1 MTCSCRY
8 TLYLFRAA
16 RRVLRS
22 AHDDETEK
30 KEAPACRDT
39 ADRGFFFAVVQ
50 KVWHRFPPRG
60 IWLQHCNLFDKMIPY
75 KQVYCPCCIHTRCA
89 AYKYIVPGLRRSR
102 GTPPCHLLRKGIA
115 NVKQTTIRYKRK
127 PKNKPGQRLILPGL
141 ALLVIVV
148 FCLVLFLV
156 TQSSEG
162 EPAVPETGTSA
173 GAWMKNDAGYYFN
186 SAGEPILAATLKGI
200 DVSKYQGEID
210 WQKAKDAGIDF
221 AILRCGIGSE
231 WNGEGE
237 YTQDDDYWER
247 NADACTELGI
257 PFGVYLYSYATTEE
271 QARSEAAHVARLLGL
286 IESPYEELPDYTD
299 KPYKLDYPVYYDL
312 EDASITGLFPE
323 EMAAITAAFFD
334 QLEQYGYTGR
344 QGIYASLNWVRAR
357 FDDPAFDPWREE
369 LWIARYSSELGYTG
383 TYSMWQTTYQAPGA
397 DYGVQSETV
406 DIDFVMEE
414 LTMTGI
420 TDTYG
425 KVIEPSF
432 TNDTYKS
439 ELSLGQKGDKATITL
454 DEPEETDGGQKVYWS
469 TSDPDVATVSKKGVV
484 QAKGNGQCTV
494 TATLADGRTWAEC
507 TVRVGDIT
515 VPIYATGSLNGT
527 ITDGDVS
534 LADVSALKAGNE
546 DAILIDAGGSLQG
559 SLATSL
565 TGGMDMTSAF
575 SAAGYDLQCFD
586 ASDLAFGTERLL
598 DDVVTAS
605 GESLASNLRNAE
617 GVPLFYRSTSW
628 NRNRITN
635 GMNAVIKTAGKR
647 IGFFSLASIGNS
659 AKGSELSA
667 ADLAQTAS
675 EQVAALRAEDVDAIV
690 CVVGPD
696 TDYTAVLGNLADLGV
711 NAVIAGGETE
721 EVSAQGITVV
731 PAGGGLSA
739 VGCLELTFT
748 ASGTV
753 TAKAS
758 QVTQSTMTAA
768 RSSFDETVAA
778 AYDSA
783 RSGLDTLE
791 QGDESVR
798 SQTLFT
804 HEQAS
809 RTISFGNY
817 VAETYLNLAEAD
829 RDNWPAEYASMTP
842 VGLAG
847 GVSELDYGEITRGAL
862 LDALPGG
869 ERVQLVAATGATYLE
884 LLNSGTV
891 TETYTES
898 LLSKDVAED
907 ATVLI
912 VTDTATLR
920 GLSDQSYTVLRDYGD
935 AFWCIRMAINDA
947 TGAFTEAFTLP
958 EAPRY
963 GVGRGDVTG

>member
-1 MTCSCRY
+1 M
-8 TLYLFRAA
+8 
-16 RRVLRS
+16 
-22 AHDDETEK
+22 
-30 KEAPACRDT
+30 
-39 ADRGFFFAVVQ
+39 
-50 KVWHRFPPRG
+50 
-60 IWLQHCNLFDKMIPY
+60 
-75 KQVYCPCCIHTRCA
+75 
-89 AYKYIVPGLRRSR
+89 
-102 GTPPCHLLRKGIA
+102 
-115 NVKQTTIRYKRK
+115 KQTTIRYKRK
-127 PKNKPGQRLILPGL
+127 RKTNPWQRLILPGI
-141 ALLVIVV
+141 ALLVIVAV
-148 FCLVLFLV
+148 CLVVFLI
-156 TQSSEG
+156 TQTSEG

-173 GAWMKNDAGYYFN
+173 GAWVKNDAGYYFN
-186 SAGEPILAATLKGI
+186 DAGEPILAATLKGI
-200 DVSKYQGEID
+200 DVSKYQGEVD

-312 EDASITGLFPE
+312 EDTSITGLFPE
-323 EMAAITAAFFD
+323 EMAALTQAFFD
-334 QLEQYGYTGR
+334 QLEEYGYTGR

-357 FDDPAFDPWREE
+357 FDDPAFDPWRDE

-383 TYSMWQTTYQAPGA
+383 TYSMWQATYQAPGA

-406 DIDFVMEE
+406 DIDFVMED

-420 TDTYG
+420 TDLYG
-425 KVIEPSF
+425 KVIEPTF
-432 TNDTYKS
+432 TNDTYKN

-454 DEPEETDGGQKVYWS
+454 NEPAETDGGQKVYWS
-469 TSDPDVATVSKKGVV
+469 TSDSDVATVSKKGVV
-484 QAKGNGQCTV
+484 QAKGDGQCTV

-507 TVRVGDIT
+507 VVRVGDIT
-515 VPIYATGSLNGT
+515 VPIYATGSLHGT
-527 ITDGDVS
+527 ITDEDVS
-534 LADVSALKAGNE
+534 LADVAALKAGND

-559 SLATSL
+559 SLPTSL

-575 SAAGYDLQCFD
+575 AAAGYNLQCFD

-598 DDVVTAS
+598 DDVVTSS
-605 GESLASNLRNAE
+605 GESLASNLRDAE

-635 GMNAVIKTAGKR
+635 GMNAVIKSAGKR
-647 IGFFSLASIGNS
+647 IGFFSLASLGNS
-659 AKGSELSA
+659 ARASDLTA
-667 ADLAQTAS
+667 ADLKQTAS
-675 EQVAALRAEDVDAIV
+675 EQVAALRAENVDAIV

-696 TDYTAVLGNLADLGV
+696 TDYTSILNDLKDLGV
-711 NAVIAGGETE
+711 NAVIAGGTAE
-721 EVSAQGITVV
+721 EVSSSGITVV
-731 PAGGGLSA
+731 PAGGGLDA

-748 ASGTV
+748 ASGSV

-758 QVTQSTMTAA
+758 QVTRSTMTAA
-768 RSSFDETVAA
+768 RSAFDDATAA

-783 RSGLDTLE
+783 RTALDSLE
-791 QGDESVR
+791 TGDESVR
-798 SQTLFT
+798 GQKLFT
-804 HEQAS
+804 FEEAD

-817 VAETYLNLAEAD
+817 VAETYLNLALAD
-829 RDNWPAEYASMTP
+829 QANWPSDYAVMTP
-842 VGLAG
+842 AGLAG
-847 GVSELDYGEITRGAL
+847 GVTELEEGDITRGAL

-869 ERVQLVAATGATYLE
+869 ERVQLVAVTGASYLE

-898 LLSKDVAED
+898 LLTKDVAED
-907 ATVLI
+907 ATVLL

-947 TGAFTEAFTLP
+947 TNAFADVFTLP

>member
-1 MTCSCRY
+1 M
-8 TLYLFRAA
+8 
-16 RRVLRS
+16 
-22 AHDDETEK
+22 
-30 KEAPACRDT
+30 
-39 ADRGFFFAVVQ
+39 
-50 KVWHRFPPRG
+50 
-60 IWLQHCNLFDKMIPY
+60 
-75 KQVYCPCCIHTRCA
+75 
-89 AYKYIVPGLRRSR
+89 
-102 GTPPCHLLRKGIA
+102 
-115 NVKQTTIRYKRK
+115 KQTTVRYKRRK
-127 PKNKPGQRLILPGL
+127 KTNPWGRLILPGV
-141 ALLVIVV
+141 ALLVIVAVCLIV
-148 FCLVLFLV
+148 FWI
-156 TQSSEG
+156 TQGSEG

-173 GAWMKNDAGYYFN
+173 GAWVKNDAGYYFN
-186 SAGEPILAATLKGI
+186 DAGEPILAATLKGI

-247 NADACTELGI
+247 NADACTKLGI

-312 EDASITGLFPE
+312 EDAAITGLFPE
-323 EMAAITAAFFD
+323 EMAALTEAFFD

-357 FDDPAFDPWREE
+357 FDDPAFDPWRDE
-369 LWIARYSSELGYTG
+369 LWIARYSSALGYTG
-383 TYSMWQTTYQAPGA
+383 TYSMWQATYQAPGA

-406 DIDFVMEE
+406 DIDFVMED

-425 KVIEPSF
+425 KVIQPTF
-432 TNDTYKS
+432 TNDTYKN
-439 ELSLGQKGDKATITL
+439 ELALGQKGDKATITL
-454 DEPEETDGGQKVYWS
+454 DEPAETDGGQKVYWS

-515 VPIYATGSLNGT
+515 VPIYATGSLHGT
-527 ITDGDVS
+527 ITDGDIS
-534 LADVSALKAGNE
+534 LADVAALKAGNG

-559 SLATSL
+559 SLPTSL

-575 SAAGYDLQCFD
+575 SAAGYNLQCFD

-635 GMNAVIKTAGKR
+635 GMNAVIKSAGKR
-647 IGFFSLASIGNS
+647 IGFFSLASLGNS
-659 AKGSELSA
+659 ARGSELTA
-667 ADLAQTAS
+667 ADLKQTAS
-675 EQVAALRAEDVDAIV
+675 EQVAALRAENVDAIV

-696 TDYTAVLGNLADLGV
+696 TDYTAVLGDLSDLGV
-711 NAVIAGGETE
+711 NAVIAGGATE
-721 EVSAQGITVV
+721 ENSSSGITVV

-758 QVTQSTMTAA
+758 QITEATMTAA
-768 RSSFDETVAA
+768 RSSFDETVSA
-778 AYDSA
+778 AYNSA
-783 RSGLDTLE
+783 RSGLDSLE
-791 QGDESVR
+791 AGDESVR
-798 SQTLFT
+798 SQKLFT
-804 HEQAS
+804 FEEAS

-817 VAETYLNLAEAD
+817 VAETYLNLAQAD
-829 RDNWPAEYASMTP
+829 SAHWPSEYAGMTP
-842 VGLAG
+842 VALAG
-847 GVSELDYGEITRGAL
+847 GVTELPEGDITRGAL
-862 LDALPGG
+862 LDSLPGG
-869 ERVQLVAATGATYLE
+869 ERVQLVAATGAAYLE

-898 LLSKDVAED
+898 LLTKDVAED

-920 GLSDQSYTVLRDYGD
+920 GLSDQNYTVLRDYGD
-935 AFWCIRMAINDA
+935 AFWCVRMAINDA
-947 TGAFTEAFTLP
+947 TNAFADVFTLP

>member
-1 MTCSCRY
+1 M
-8 TLYLFRAA
+8 
-16 RRVLRS
+16 
-22 AHDDETEK
+22 
-30 KEAPACRDT
+30 
-39 ADRGFFFAVVQ
+39 
-50 KVWHRFPPRG
+50 
-60 IWLQHCNLFDKMIPY
+60 
-75 KQVYCPCCIHTRCA
+75 
-89 AYKYIVPGLRRSR
+89 
-102 GTPPCHLLRKGIA
+102 
-115 NVKQTTIRYKRK
+115 KQTTIRYKRK
-127 PKNKPGQRLILPGL
+127 RKTNPWQRLILPGI
-141 ALLVIVV
+141 ALLVIVAV
-148 FCLVLFLV
+148 CLVVFLI
-156 TQSSEG
+156 TQTSEG

-173 GAWMKNDAGYYFN
+173 GAWVKNDAGYYFN
-186 SAGEPILAATLKGI
+186 DAGEPILAATLKGI
-200 DVSKYQGEID
+200 DVSKYQGEVD

-286 IESPYEELPDYTD
+286 IESPYEELPDYTG

-323 EMAAITAAFFD
+323 EMAALTQAFFD
-334 QLEQYGYTGR
+334 QLEEYGYTGR

-357 FDDPAFDPWREE
+357 FDDPAFDPWRDE

-383 TYSMWQTTYQAPGA
+383 TYSMWQATYQAPGA

-406 DIDFVMEE
+406 DIDFVMED

-420 TDTYG
+420 TDPYG
-425 KVIEPSF
+425 KVIEPTF
-432 TNDTYKS
+432 TNDTYKN

-454 DEPEETDGGQKVYWS
+454 NEPAETDGGQKVYWS
-469 TSDPDVATVSKKGVV
+469 TSDSDVATVSKKGVV
-484 QAKGNGQCTV
+484 QAKGDGQCTV

-507 TVRVGDIT
+507 VVRVGDIT
-515 VPIYATGSLNGT
+515 VPIYATGSLHGT
-527 ITDGDVS
+527 ITDEDVS
-534 LADVSALKAGNE
+534 LADVAALKAGND

-559 SLATSL
+559 SLPTSL

-575 SAAGYDLQCFD
+575 AAAGYNLQCFD

-598 DDVVTAS
+598 DDVVTSS
-605 GESLASNLRNAE
+605 GESLASNLRDAE

-635 GMNAVIKTAGKR
+635 GMNAVIKSAGKR
-647 IGFFSLASIGNS
+647 IGFFSLASLGNS
-659 AKGSELSA
+659 ARASDLTA
-667 ADLAQTAS
+667 ADLKQTAS
-675 EQVAALRAEDVDAIV
+675 EQVAALRAENVDAIV

-696 TDYTAVLGNLADLGV
+696 TDYTSILNDLKDLGV
-711 NAVIAGGETE
+711 NAVIAGGAAE
-721 EVSAQGITVV
+721 EVSSSGITVV
-731 PAGGGLSA
+731 PAGGGLEA

-748 ASGTV
+748 ASGSV

-758 QVTQSTMTAA
+758 QVTRSTMTAA
-768 RSSFDETVAA
+768 RSSFDDSTAA

-783 RSGLDTLE
+783 RTALDSLE
-791 QGDESVR
+791 TGDESVR
-798 SQTLFT
+798 GQKLFT
-804 HEQAS
+804 FEEAD

-817 VAETYLNLAEAD
+817 VAETYLNLALAD
-829 RDNWPAEYASMTP
+829 QANWPSDYAALTP
-842 VGLAG
+842 AGLAG
-847 GVSELDYGEITRGAL
+847 GVTELEAGDITRGAL

-869 ERVQLVAATGATYLE
+869 ERVQLVAVTGASYLE

-898 LLSKDVAED
+898 LLTKDAAED
-907 ATVLI
+907 ATVLL

-947 TGAFTEAFTLP
+947 TNAFADVFTLP

>member
-1 MTCSCRY
+1 M
-8 TLYLFRAA
+8 
-16 RRVLRS
+16 
-22 AHDDETEK
+22 
-30 KEAPACRDT
+30 
-39 ADRGFFFAVVQ
+39 
-50 KVWHRFPPRG
+50 
-60 IWLQHCNLFDKMIPY
+60 
-75 KQVYCPCCIHTRCA
+75 
-89 AYKYIVPGLRRSR
+89 
-102 GTPPCHLLRKGIA
+102 
-115 NVKQTTIRYKRK
+115 KQTTIRYKRK
-127 PKNKPGQRLILPGL
+127 RKTNPWQRLILPGI
-141 ALLVIVV
+141 ALLVIVAV
-148 FCLVLFLV
+148 CLVVFLI
-156 TQSSEG
+156 TQTSEG

-173 GAWMKNDAGYYFN
+173 GAWVKNDAGYYFN
-186 SAGEPILAATLKGI
+186 DAGEPILAATLKGI
-200 DVSKYQGEID
+200 DVSKYQGEVD

-286 IESPYEELPDYTD
+286 IESPYEELPDYTG

-323 EMAAITAAFFD
+323 EMAALTQAFFD
-334 QLEQYGYTGR
+334 QLEEYGYTGR

-357 FDDPAFDPWREE
+357 FDDPAFDPWRDE

-383 TYSMWQTTYQAPGA
+383 TYTMWQATYQAPGA

-406 DIDFVMEE
+406 DIDFVMED

-420 TDTYG
+420 TDPYG
-425 KVIEPSF
+425 KVIEPTF
-432 TNDTYKS
+432 TNDTYKN

-454 DEPEETDGGQKVYWS
+454 NEPAETDGGQKVYWS
-469 TSDPDVATVSKKGVV
+469 TSDSDVATVSKKGVV
-484 QAKGNGQCTV
+484 QAKGDGQCTV

-507 TVRVGDIT
+507 VVRVGDIT
-515 VPIYATGSLNGT
+515 VPIYATGSLHGT
-527 ITDGDVS
+527 ITDEDVS
-534 LADVSALKAGNE
+534 LADVAALKAGND

-559 SLATSL
+559 SLPTSL

-575 SAAGYDLQCFD
+575 AAAGYNLQCFD

-598 DDVVTAS
+598 DDVVTSS
-605 GESLASNLRNAE
+605 GESLASNLRDAE

-635 GMNAVIKTAGKR
+635 GMNAVIKSAGKR
-647 IGFFSLASIGNS
+647 IGFFSLASLGNS
-659 AKGSELSA
+659 ARASDLTA
-667 ADLAQTAS
+667 ADLKQTAS
-675 EQVAALRAEDVDAIV
+675 EQVAALRAENVDAIV

-696 TDYTAVLGNLADLGV
+696 TDYTSILNDLKDLGV
-711 NAVIAGGETE
+711 NAVIAGGTAK
-721 EVSAQGITVV
+721 EVSSSGITVV
-731 PAGGGLSA
+731 PAGGGLDA
-739 VGCLELTFT
+739 VGYLELTFT
-748 ASGTV
+748 ASGSV

-758 QVTQSTMTAA
+758 QVTRSTMTAA
-768 RSSFDETVAA
+768 RSSFDDSTAA

-783 RSGLDTLE
+783 RTALDSLE
-791 QGDESVR
+791 TGDESVR
-798 SQTLFT
+798 GQKLFT
-804 HEQAS
+804 FEKAD

-817 VAETYLNLAEAD
+817 VAETYLNLALAD
-829 RDNWPAEYASMTP
+829 QANWPSDYAALTP
-842 VGLAG
+842 AGLAG
-847 GVSELDYGEITRGAL
+847 GVTELEAGDITRGAL

-869 ERVQLVAATGATYLE
+869 ERVQLVAVTGASYLE

-898 LLSKDVAED
+898 LLTKDVAED
-907 ATVLI
+907 ATVLL

-947 TGAFTEAFTLP
+947 TNAFADVFTLP

>member
-8 TLYLFRAA
+8 TLHRFRAA

-22 AHDDETEK
+22 AHDDETET

-454 DEPEETDGGQKVYWS
+454 DEPEENDGGQKVYWS

-484 QAKGNGQCTV
+484 QAKGDGQCTV

-575 SAAGYDLQCFD
+575 AAAGYDLQCFD

-605 GESLASNLRNAE
+605 GESLASNLRDAE

-635 GMNAVIKTAGKR
+635 GMNAVIKTVGKR

>member
-1 MTCSCRY
+1 
-8 TLYLFRAA
+8 
-16 RRVLRS
+16 
-22 AHDDETEK
+22 
-30 KEAPACRDT
+30 
-39 ADRGFFFAVVQ
+39 
-50 KVWHRFPPRG
+50 
-60 IWLQHCNLFDKMIPY
+60 MIPY

-162 EPAVPETGTSA
+162 EPAVPETGNSA
-173 GAWMKNDAGYYFN
+173 GAWMKNDAGFYFN

-271 QARSEAAHVARLLGL
+271 EARSEAAHVARLLGL

-406 DIDFVMEE
+406 DVDFVMEE

-696 TDYTAVLGNLADLGV
+696 ADYTAVLGNLADLGV

-721 EVSAQGITVV
+721 EASAQGITVV

>member
-1 MTCSCRY
+1 M
-8 TLYLFRAA
+8 
-16 RRVLRS
+16 
-22 AHDDETEK
+22 
-30 KEAPACRDT
+30 
-39 ADRGFFFAVVQ
+39 
-50 KVWHRFPPRG
+50 
-60 IWLQHCNLFDKMIPY
+60 
-75 KQVYCPCCIHTRCA
+75 
-89 AYKYIVPGLRRSR
+89 
-102 GTPPCHLLRKGIA
+102 
-115 NVKQTTIRYKRK
+115 KQTTVRYKRRK
-127 PKNKPGQRLILPGL
+127 KTNPWGRLILPGV
-141 ALLVIVV
+141 ALLVIVAVCLIV
-148 FCLVLFLV
+148 FLI
-156 TQSSEG
+156 TQGSEG

-173 GAWMKNDAGYYFN
+173 GAWVKNDAGYYFN
-186 SAGEPILAATLKGI
+186 DAGEPILAATLKGI
-200 DVSKYQGEID
+200 DVSKYQGEVD

-247 NADACTELGI
+247 NADACTDLGI

-286 IESPYEELPDYTD
+286 IASPYEELPDYTD

-312 EDASITGLFPE
+312 EDAAITGLFPE
-323 EMAAITAAFFD
+323 EMAALTEAFFD

-344 QGIYASLNWVRAR
+344 RGIYASLNWVRAR
-357 FDDPAFDPWREE
+357 FDDPAFDPWRDK
-369 LWIARYSSELGYTG
+369 LWIARYSSALGYTG
-383 TYSMWQTTYQAPGA
+383 TYSMWQATYQAPGA

-406 DIDFVMEE
+406 DIDFVMED

-420 TDTYG
+420 ADAYG
-425 KVIEPSF
+425 KVIQPTF
-432 TNDTYKS
+432 TNDTYKN
-439 ELSLGQKGDKATITL
+439 ELALGQKGDKATITL
-454 DEPEETDGGQKVYWS
+454 DEPAESDGGQKVYWS
-469 TSDPDVATVSKKGVV
+469 TSDSDVATVSKKGVV
-484 QAKGNGQCTV
+484 QAKGNGQCIV

-507 TVRVGDIT
+507 VVRVGDIT
-515 VPIYATGSLNGT
+515 VPIYATGSLHGT

-534 LADVSALKAGNE
+534 LADVAALKAGSD

-559 SLATSL
+559 SLPTSL

-575 SAAGYDLQCFD
+575 SAAGYNLQCFD

-635 GMNAVIKTAGKR
+635 GMNAVIKSAGKR
-647 IGFFSLASIGNS
+647 IGFFSLASLGNS
-659 AKGSELSA
+659 ARGSELTA
-667 ADLAQTAS
+667 ADLKQTAS
-675 EQVAALRAEDVDAIV
+675 EQVAALRAENVDAIV

-696 TDYTAVLGNLADLGV
+696 TDYTAVLGDLSDLGV
-711 NAVIAGGETE
+711 NAVIAGGATE
-721 EVSAQGITVV
+721 EVSASGITVV

-758 QVTQSTMTAA
+758 QVTEAAMTAA
-768 RSSFDETVAA
+768 RSSFDETVSA
-778 AYDSA
+778 AYNSA
-783 RSGLDTLE
+783 RTGLDSLE
-791 QGDESVR
+791 TGDESVR
-798 SQTLFT
+798 GQKLFT
-804 HEQAS
+804 FEEAS

-817 VAETYLNLAEAD
+817 VAETYLNLAQAD
-829 RDNWPAEYASMTP
+829 SDHWPSEYAGMTP
-842 VGLAG
+842 VALAG
-847 GVSELDYGEITRGAL
+847 GVTELTEGDITRGAL

-869 ERVQLVAATGATYLE
+869 ERVQLVAATGAAYLE

-898 LLSKDVAED
+898 LLTKDVAED

-920 GLSDQSYTVLRDYGD
+920 GLSDQNYTVLRDYGD
-935 AFWCIRMAINDA
+935 AFWCVRMAINDA
-947 TGAFTEAFTLP
+947 TNAFADVFTLP
-958 EAPRY
+958 AAPRY

>member
-1 MTCSCRY
+1 M
-8 TLYLFRAA
+8 
-16 RRVLRS
+16 
-22 AHDDETEK
+22 
-30 KEAPACRDT
+30 
-39 ADRGFFFAVVQ
+39 
-50 KVWHRFPPRG
+50 
-60 IWLQHCNLFDKMIPY
+60 
-75 KQVYCPCCIHTRCA
+75 
-89 AYKYIVPGLRRSR
+89 
-102 GTPPCHLLRKGIA
+102 
-115 NVKQTTIRYKRK
+115 KQTTVRYKRRK
-127 PKNKPGQRLILPGL
+127 KTNPWGRLILPGVG
-141 ALLVIVV
+141 LLVIVTVCLIV
-148 FCLVLFLV
+148 FWI
-156 TQSSEG
+156 TQGPEG

-173 GAWMKNDAGYYFN
+173 GAWVKNDAGYYFN
-186 SAGEPILAATLKGI
+186 DAGEPILAATLKGI

-286 IESPYEELPDYTD
+286 IQSPYEELPDYTD

-312 EDASITGLFPE
+312 EDAAITGLFPE
-323 EMAAITAAFFD
+323 EMAALTEAFFD

-357 FDDPAFDPWREE
+357 FDDPAFDPWRDE
-369 LWIARYSSELGYTG
+369 LWIARYSSALGYTG
-383 TYSMWQTTYQAPGA
+383 TYSMWQATYQAPGA

-406 DIDFVMEE
+406 DIDFVMED

-425 KVIEPSF
+425 KVIQPTF
-432 TNDTYKS
+432 TNDTYKN
-439 ELSLGQKGDKATITL
+439 ELALGQKGDKATITL
-454 DEPEETDGGQKVYWS
+454 DEPAESDGGQKVYWS

-484 QAKGNGQCTV
+484 QAKGDGQCTV

-507 TVRVGDIT
+507 VVRVGDIT
-515 VPIYATGSLNGT
+515 VPIYATGSLHGT

-534 LADVSALKAGNE
+534 LADVAALKAGSD

-559 SLATSL
+559 SLPTSL

-575 SAAGYDLQCFD
+575 SAAGYNLQCFD

-635 GMNAVIKTAGKR
+635 GMNAVIKSAGKR
-647 IGFFSLASIGNS
+647 IGFFSLASLGNS
-659 AKGSELSA
+659 ARGSELTA
-667 ADLAQTAS
+667 ADLKQTAS
-675 EQVAALRAEDVDAIV
+675 EQVAALRAENVDAIV

-696 TDYTAVLGNLADLGV
+696 TDYTAVLGDLSDLGV
-711 NAVIAGGETE
+711 NAVIAGGATE
-721 EVSAQGITVV
+721 EVSASGITVV

-758 QVTQSTMTAA
+758 QITQAAMTAA
-768 RSSFDETVAA
+768 RSSFDETVSA
-778 AYDSA
+778 AYNSA
-783 RSGLDTLE
+783 RSGLDSLE
-791 QGDESVR
+791 TGDESVR
-798 SQTLFT
+798 GQKLFT
-804 HEQAS
+804 FEEAS

-817 VAETYLNLAEAD
+817 VAETYLNLAQAD
-829 RDNWPAEYASMTP
+829 SDHWPTEYAGMTP
-842 VGLAG
+842 VALAG
-847 GVSELDYGEITRGAL
+847 GVTELTEGDITRGAL

-869 ERVQLVAATGATYLE
+869 ERVQLVAATGAAYLE

-898 LLSKDVAED
+898 LLTKDVAED

-912 VTDTATLR
+912 VTDTATRR
-920 GLSDQSYTVLRDYGD
+920 GLSDQNYTVLRDYGD
-935 AFWCIRMAINDA
+935 AFWCVRMAINDA
-947 TGAFTEAFTLP
+947 TNAFADVFTLP

>member
-1 MTCSCRY
+1 M
-8 TLYLFRAA
+8 
-16 RRVLRS
+16 
-22 AHDDETEK
+22 
-30 KEAPACRDT
+30 
-39 ADRGFFFAVVQ
+39 
-50 KVWHRFPPRG
+50 
-60 IWLQHCNLFDKMIPY
+60 
-75 KQVYCPCCIHTRCA
+75 
-89 AYKYIVPGLRRSR
+89 
-102 GTPPCHLLRKGIA
+102 
-115 NVKQTTIRYKRK
+115 KQTTIRYKRK
-127 PKNKPGQRLILPGL
+127 RKTNPWQRLILPGI
-141 ALLVIVV
+141 ALLVIVAV
-148 FCLVLFLV
+148 CLVVFLI
-156 TQSSEG
+156 TQTSEG

-173 GAWMKNDAGYYFN
+173 GAWVKNDAGYYFN
-186 SAGEPILAATLKGI
+186 DAGEPILAATLKGI
-200 DVSKYQGEID
+200 DVSKYQGEVD

-286 IESPYEELPDYTD
+286 IESPYEELPDYTG

-323 EMAAITAAFFD
+323 EMAALTQAFFD
-334 QLEQYGYTGR
+334 QLEEYGYTGR

-357 FDDPAFDPWREE
+357 FDDPAFDPWRDE

-383 TYSMWQTTYQAPGA
+383 TYSMWQATYQAPGA

-406 DIDFVMEE
+406 DIDFVMED

-420 TDTYG
+420 TDSYG
-425 KVIEPSF
+425 KVIEPTF
-432 TNDTYKS
+432 TNDTYKN

-454 DEPEETDGGQKVYWS
+454 NEPAETDGGQKVYWS
-469 TSDPDVATVSKKGVV
+469 TSDSDVATVSKKGVV
-484 QAKGNGQCTV
+484 QAKGDGQCTV

-507 TVRVGDIT
+507 IVRVGDIT
-515 VPIYATGSLNGT
+515 VPIYATGSLHGT
-527 ITDGDVS
+527 ITDEDVS
-534 LADVSALKAGNE
+534 LADVAALKAGND

-559 SLATSL
+559 SLPTSL

-575 SAAGYDLQCFD
+575 AAAGYNLQCFD

-598 DDVVTAS
+598 DDVVTSS
-605 GESLASNLRNAE
+605 GESLASNLRDAE

-635 GMNAVIKTAGKR
+635 GMNAVIKSAGKR
-647 IGFFSLASIGNS
+647 IGFFSLASLGNS
-659 AKGSELSA
+659 ARASDLTA
-667 ADLAQTAS
+667 ADLKQTAS
-675 EQVAALRAEDVDAIV
+675 EQVAALRAENVDAIV

-696 TDYTAVLGNLADLGV
+696 TDYTSILNDLKDLGV
-711 NAVIAGGETE
+711 NAVITGGTAE
-721 EVSAQGITVV
+721 EVSSSGITVV
-731 PAGGGLSA
+731 PAGGGLDA
-739 VGCLELTFT
+739 VGYLELTFT
-748 ASGTV
+748 ASGSV

-758 QVTQSTMTAA
+758 QVTRSTLTAA
-768 RSSFDETVAA
+768 RSSFDETTAA

-783 RSGLDTLE
+783 CTALDSLE
-791 QGDESVR
+791 TGDESVR
-798 SQTLFT
+798 GQKLFT
-804 HEQAS
+804 FEEAD

-817 VAETYLNLAEAD
+817 VAETYLNLALAD
-829 RDNWPAEYASMTP
+829 QANWPSDYAALTP
-842 VGLAG
+842 AGLAG
-847 GVSELDYGEITRGAL
+847 GVTELEAGDITRGAL

-869 ERVQLVAATGATYLE
+869 ERVQLVAVTGASYLE

-891 TETYTES
+891 IETYTES
-898 LLSKDVAED
+898 LLTKDVAED
-907 ATVLI
+907 ATVLL

-947 TGAFTEAFTLP
+947 TNTFADVFTLP